1 MKRTGMILAVL
12 LFGFGLFA
20 LPARAAIGLE
30 AIEARVGFADLEEEA
45 GSTFILSAAAD
56 MGQLTEDIGFEL
68 NVDFWTKGWDVGFFD
83 WSATNFGF
91 MANGNY
97 AFPMEGSFHPFV
109 FAGVGLLYQTYSADC
124 DGCIFDF
131 DDADESEIEF
141 GVDLGVG
148 AYFGSGEGMTPT
160 VRAGYN
166 TNGGF
171 DYLFIQAGLRFP
183 MGQ

>member
-1 MKRTGMILAVL
+1 VKRTGMILAVL
-12 LFGFGLFA
+12 LCGFGLFA

-30 AIEARVGFADLEEEA
+30 AIEARAGFADLEDEA

-56 MGQLTEDIGFEL
+56 MGQLTEDFGLEF
-68 NVDFWTKGWDVGFFD
+68 NVDFWTKGWDAGIYD

-91 MANGNY
+91 LANGNY
-97 AFPMEGSFHPFV
+97 AFAMEGSFHPFV
-109 FAGVGLLYQTYSADC
+109 FAGAGLLYQTVSADC
-124 DGCIFDF
+124 DDCYL
-131 DDADESEIEF
+131 DADESEVEF
-141 GVDLGVG
+141 SIDFGAG
-148 AYFGSGEGMTPT
+148 AYFGTGEGMTPT

-183 MGQ
+183 MGK